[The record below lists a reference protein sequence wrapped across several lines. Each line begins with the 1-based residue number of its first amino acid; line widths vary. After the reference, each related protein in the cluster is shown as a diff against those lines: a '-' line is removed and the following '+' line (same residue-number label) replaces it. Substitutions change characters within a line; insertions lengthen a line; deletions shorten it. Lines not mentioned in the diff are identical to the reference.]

1 MRELSYFADGE
12 QVWDL
17 MRHYGEKEPTIIR
30 SKKGVCQYRQSAES
44 RARHSLSFISDDF
57 DLLKFPLARDIPVRD
72 RKGFTA
78 EKDILTWLM
87 GNYEPPESSRKL
99 LTWLD
104 DVTSPYTKFPE
115 WMESRKPP
123 IDTNE
128 KRDVKMRLLVTKMDP
143 NAIPDTVK
151 DANDMGIEVRRY
163 IKKEDMQPRGCV
175 IDPEGEHPNIYLVFR
190 EFEEGK
196 VTTKELEPGVPQEVG
211 EGRIWYAF
219 ATGNGKFIGEY
230 LKAYEAKWEESK
242 TYDDVLSDK
251 MRGGKTTRKI
261 RELSRAI
268 SRLHQL

>member
-1 MRELSYFADGE
+1 MRELSYFADSE
-12 QVWDL
+12 HVWDL
-17 MRHYGEKEPTIIR
+17 MKHYGEREPTVIR
-30 SKKGVCQYRQSAES
+30 SKKGVCQYRQNAES

-57 DLLKFPLARDIPVRD
+57 DLLGFPLARDIPVRD

-104 DVTSPYTKFPE
+104 DFTLSYTKFPE

-123 IDTNE
+123 IDINE
-128 KRDVKMRLLVTKMDP
+128 ERDVKMRLLVTKMDP
-143 NAIPDTVK
+143 DAIPDTVK
-151 DANDMGIEVRRY
+151 DANDIGIEVRRY
-163 IKKEDMQPRGCV
+163 MKKEDMQPRGCV

-196 VTTKELEPGVPQEVG
+196 VTTKELKPGVPQEVG

-219 ATGNGKFIGEY
+219 ATDNDAFIREY
-230 LKAYEAKWEESK
+230 LRAYEAEWKESRM
-242 TYDDVLSDK
+242 YDDVRSDK
-251 MRGGKTTRKI
+251 RSGGRATGRVKRI
-261 RELSRAI
+261 SRAI